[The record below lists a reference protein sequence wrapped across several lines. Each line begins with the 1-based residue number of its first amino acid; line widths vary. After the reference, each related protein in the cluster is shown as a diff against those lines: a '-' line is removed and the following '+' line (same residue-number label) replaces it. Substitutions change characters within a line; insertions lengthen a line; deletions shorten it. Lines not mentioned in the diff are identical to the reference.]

1 MKMDEMTRMAFEN
14 LWRTRLRTGLT
25 VLGVIIGIGA
35 LGSMMS
41 FGTGMQKNITEAFL
55 QNDLF
60 TSMQVLPSKIN
71 IDEAMRGNPQ
81 AVMQRQAGK
90 DSVMLD
96 ETALKKIQSIPDVEI
111 SFPEIRFPVKVRFLD
126 REATTNLRA
135 LPAVMG
141 KYKPLNK
148 LASGVFYTNDS
159 QKVVILSPRLL
170 RDLKIRP
177 IDPANPKKTTIEDT
191 LKGFR
196 SVNTDSLIGKDMELV
211 TSVLDLAGM
220 MRNPMAVAGRG
231 GTSPDLPFSDKS
243 THFRVAGVAK
253 QASGFE
259 QGFFE
264 SGLILPMKAAVSL
277 PRFNFSSVWD
287 ILNRKPDSGAY
298 SSLYVRV
305 KKMEQLAPVKKRI
318 EDMGFGVIS
327 IADQLED
334 FKKGF
339 LIFDTLLGAVGTIAL
354 VVAALGIINTM
365 VMSILE
371 RTREIGIMKAVGGGE
386 TDIRGIFFVEA
397 GVIGFIGG
405 VLGLV
410 LGWLV
415 TRIANV
421 VANMYVAKEG
431 GPPMDFFYIPPWLI
445 LGAMA
450 FSVCVSLLAGLY
462 PAVRAS
468 RVNPVEALR
477 HD

>member
-1 MKMDEMTRMAFEN
+1 MKMDEMTRMALEN
-14 LWRTRLRTGLT
+14 LWRTKLRTGLT
-25 VLGVIIGIGA
+25 VLGVVIGIGA
-35 LGSMMS
+35 LVSMVS
-41 FGTGMQKNITEAFL
+41 FGTGMQRNITEAFL

-60 TSMQVLPSKIN
+60 TSMQVLPRKIN
-71 IDEAMRGNPQ
+71 FDEAMRGNPQ
-81 AVMQRQAGK
+81 EVLRRESRK
-90 DSVMLD
+90 DSVALD
-96 ETALKKIQSIPDVEI
+96 EAALKKIESIPDVEI
-111 SFPEIRFPVKVRFLD
+111 AFPEIRFAVKVRFLG

-135 LPAVMG
+135 MPAVMG
-141 KYKPLNK
+141 RYKPLNK
-148 LASGVFYTNDS
+148 LAAGVFYSNDT
-159 QKVVILSPRLL
+159 QRVAIISPRLL
-170 RDLKIRP
+170 RDLKLRL
-177 IDPANPKKTTIEDT
+177 IDPADPKKSTIEDT

-196 SVNTDSLIGKDMELV
+196 SVNGDSLIGKDMELV
-211 TSVLDLAGM
+211 TSVLDLAGV

-231 GTSPDLPFSDKS
+231 GSSELPFSDR
-243 THFRVAGVAK
+243 TTLFRVAGIAK
-253 QASGFE
+253 QASGFD

-264 SGLILPMKAAVSL
+264 SGLILPMKSARSL

-287 ILNRKPDSGAY
+287 ILNREADSGAY

-305 KKMEQLAPVKKRI
+305 KKMEQLAAVKKRI
-318 EDMGFGVIS
+318 EDMGFGVVS

-354 VVAALGIINTM
+354 IVAALGIINTM

-415 TRIANV
+415 TRIANAI
-421 VANMYVAKEG
+421 ANVYVAKEG

-450 FSVCVSLLAGLY
+450 FSICVSLLAGLY

>member
-14 LWRTRLRTGLT
+14 LWKTKLRTGLT
-25 VLGVIIGIGA
+25 VLGVVIGIGA
-35 LGSMMS
+35 LVSMVS

-60 TSMQVLPSKIN
+60 TSMQVLPRKIN
-71 IDEAMRGNPQ
+71 IEEAMSGNPQ
-81 AVMQRQAGK
+81 ALIKEARK
-90 DSVMLD
+90 DSVKLD
-96 ETALKKIQSIPDVEI
+96 QAALNKIRSVPEVEI
-111 SFPEIRFPVKVRFLD
+111 AFPEIRFPVKVRFQD
-126 REATTNLRA
+126 REAVTNLRA

-141 KYKPLNK
+141 KFKPLNN
-148 LASGVFYTNDS
+148 LAAGVFYSNDS
-159 QKVVILSPRLL
+159 QKVAILSPRLL
-170 RDLKIRP
+170 RDLKFRL
-177 IDPANPKKTTIEDT
+177 IDPSNPKKTTIEDT

-196 SVNTDSLIGKDMELV
+196 SVRADSLVGRNLELV
-211 TSVLDLAGM
+211 TSVLDFGKV
-220 MRNPMAVAGRG
+220 MRNPMAAAGRG
-231 GTSPDLPFSDKS
+231 GSPGLPFSEKTS
-243 THFRVAGVAK
+243 HFRIAGIAR

-264 SGLILPMKAAVSL
+264 SGLILPMKAAESL
-277 PRFNFSSVWD
+277 PRFNFSSAWD
-287 ILNRKPDSGAY
+287 ILNGKAASGAY

-305 KKMEQLAPVKKRI
+305 KKMEHLAPVKKRI
-318 EDMGFGVIS
+318 EDMGYGVIS

-354 VVAALGIINTM
+354 LVAALGIINTM

-386 TDIRGIFFVEA
+386 SDIRGIFFVEA
-397 GVIGFIGG
+397 GVIGFVGG
-405 VLGLV
+405 VFGLG

-421 VANMYVAKEG
+421 IANLVVAKQG
-431 GPPMDFFYIPPWLI
+431 GPHMDFFYIPLWLI

-450 FSVCVSLLAGLY
+450 FSICVSLLAGLY
-462 PAVRAS
+462 PAMRAS

>member
-1 MKMDEMTRMAFEN
+1 MKIDEMTRMAFEN
-14 LWRTRLRTGLT
+14 LWKTKLRTGLT
-25 VLGVIIGIGA
+25 VLGVVIGIGA
-35 LGSMMS
+35 LVSMVS

-55 QNDLF
+55 QNDVF
-60 TSMQVLPSKIN
+60 TSMQVLPGKIN
-71 IDEAMRGNPQ
+71 LEEAMRGNPQ
-81 AVMQRQAGK
+81 AVLQQAKK
-90 DSVMLD
+90 DSVALD
-96 ETALKKIQSIPDVEI
+96 HAALQKIRAIPEVEI
-111 SFPEIRFPVKVRFLD
+111 AFPEMRFPVKVRFQD
-126 REATTNLRA
+126 REVTTNLRA

-141 KYKPLNK
+141 KFKPLSN
-148 LASGVFYTNDS
+148 LAAGAFYLNDS
-159 QKVVILSPRLL
+159 QKVAILSPRLL
-170 RDLKIRP
+170 RDLKIRL

-196 SVNTDSLIGKDMELV
+196 SVRADSLVGKDIELI
-211 TSVLDLAGM
+211 TSVLDLGKV
-220 MRNPMAVAGRG
+220 MRNPMAVAGQAG
-231 GTSPDLPFSDKS
+231 ASGLPFSDKS
-243 THFRVAGVAK
+243 THFRVAGIAK
-253 QASGFE
+253 QAGGFE
-259 QGFFE
+259 HGFLE
-264 SGLILPMKAAVSL
+264 SGLILPMKAAGSL

-305 KKMEQLAPVKKRI
+305 KKMEHMAPVKKRV

-354 VVAALGIINTM
+354 LVAALGIINTM

-397 GVIGFIGG
+397 GVIGLIGG
-405 VLGLV
+405 IFGLG

-421 VANMYVAKEG
+421 IANVFVAREG
-431 GPPMDFFYIPPWLI
+431 GPPMDFFYIPLWLI

-450 FSVCVSLLAGLY
+450 FSICVSLLAGLY

>member
-1 MKMDEMTRMAFEN
+1 MKLDEMTRMAFEN
-14 LWRTRLRTGLT
+14 LWKTRLRTGLT
-25 VLGVIIGIGA
+25 VLGVVIGIGA
-35 LGSMMS
+35 LVSMVS
-41 FGTGMQKNITEAFL
+41 FGTGMQKNITETFL

-60 TSMQVLPSKIN
+60 TSMQVLPRKIDL
-71 IDEAMRGNPQ
+71 DEAMRGNPR
-81 AVMQRQAGK
+81 AMMEPRAGK
-90 DSVMLD
+90 DSVALD
-96 ETALKKIQSIPDVEI
+96 QAALEKIRAVPEVEI
-111 SFPEIRFPVKVRFLD
+111 AFPEIRFPVKVRFLG

-135 LPAVMG
+135 MPAAMG

-148 LASGVFYTNDS
+148 LASGLFYSSDT
-159 QKVVILSPRLL
+159 QKVAIISPRLL
-170 RDLKIRP
+170 RDLKIRL
-177 IDPANPKKTTIEDT
+177 IDPADPKKTTVEDT

-196 SVNTDSLIGKDMELV
+196 SVNMDSLVGKDIELV

-220 MRNPMAVAGRG
+220 MRNPPAAAGPAG
-231 GTSPDLPFSDKS
+231 SPKLPFSDR
-243 THFRVAGVAK
+243 TAHFRAAGIAK
-253 QASGFE
+253 QTSGFD

-264 SGLILPMKAAVSL
+264 SGLIVPMKSAESL

-287 ILNRKPDSGAY
+287 ILSRKSDSGGF

-305 KKMEQLAPVKKRI
+305 KKMGDLAAVKKSI
-318 EDMGFGVIS
+318 EDMGFGVVS

-354 VVAALGIINTM
+354 IVAALGIINTM

-386 TDIRGIFFVEA
+386 NDIRGIFFVEA
-397 GVIGFIGG
+397 GVIGFVGG
-405 VLGLV
+405 IFGLG

-421 VANMYVAKEG
+421 IANVVMAKQG
-431 GPPMDFFYIPPWLI
+431 GPSMDFFYIPPWLI

-462 PAVRAS
+462 PAMRAS

>member
-14 LWRTRLRTGLT
+14 LWKTKLRTGLT
-25 VLGVIIGIGA
+25 VLGVVIGIGA
-35 LGSMMS
+35 LVSMVS

-60 TSMQVLPSKIN
+60 TSMQVLPGKIN
-71 IDEAMRGNPQ
+71 LEEAMRGNPQ
-81 AVMQRQAGK
+81 AVLQQAKK
-90 DSVMLD
+90 DSVTLD
-96 ETALKKIQSIPDVEI
+96 QAALDKIRSIPEVEI
-111 SFPEIRFPVKVRFLD
+111 AFPEIRFPVKVRFEG
-126 REATTNLRA
+126 REATTNIRA

-141 KYKPLNK
+141 KFKPLNK
-148 LASGVFYTNDS
+148 LASGAFYANDS
-159 QKVVILSPRLL
+159 QKVVIMSPRLL
-170 RDLKIRP
+170 RDLKMRLV
-177 IDPANPKKTTIEDT
+177 DPANPKKTTIEDT

-196 SVNTDSLIGKDMELV
+196 SVRADSLVGMDVELV
-211 TSVLDLAGM
+211 TSVLDLAGV
-220 MRNPMAVAGRG
+220 MRNPMAAAGHG
-231 GTSPDLPFSDKS
+231 GTPGLPFSDKT
-243 THFRVAGVAK
+243 THFRVAGIAK
-253 QASGFE
+253 QANGFE
-259 QGFFE
+259 HGFIE
-264 SGLILPMKAAVSL
+264 SGMILPLKAAESL

-287 ILNRKPDSGAY
+287 ILNRKADSGAF

-305 KKMEQLAPVKKRI
+305 KKMEYMAPVKKRI

-354 VVAALGIINTM
+354 IVAALGIINTM

-397 GVIGFIGG
+397 GAIGFIGG
-405 VLGLV
+405 VFGLG

-415 TRIANV
+415 TRIANMIANIF
-421 VANMYVAKEG
+421 VAREG
-431 GPPMDFFYIPPWLI
+431 GPPMDFFYIPLWLI
-445 LGAMA
+445 LGSMA